1 MVVFVNSQK
10 LRFHCDY
17 KVLQVNCVCVFKKQT
32 GIHRTMSLENF
43 TTIFEQLTPKPKSVL
58 ILLLEGKDDEEISQ
72 EIGATEATVRKH
84 VQNLCDRFEVPS
96 EIAGIKKNRRQEL
109 IALTAQ
115 YLPDIAKNRAFAPEK
130 VRFASS
136 LPSFSQNPQDW
147 GGAPDASVFYGR
159 SDELSTLQQWI
170 VEENCRLIA
179 LLGMAGIG
187 KTTLSVKLAQNIQ
200 EKFDRVIWRSLR
212 GIPSLNYLLADL
224 IQFFSKQANPNLSDR
239 VDLNIFQLLE
249 CFRRDRC
256 LVILDSFDAILSHG
270 DFAGH
275 YQDAHKDY
283 SQLLKRIGQEP
294 HQSCLILTS
303 LEKPREIALLEGET
317 LPVRSLQLE
326 GLGSAAKELLRAKGL
341 SAEQR
346 WGTLIKLYRGNP
358 LALKIVASTIQ
369 ELFEGNVAD
378 FLDMSLTGIV
388 QDIIFLVEQQFDR
401 LSPLE
406 KNIMYWL
413 TSEEEAMA
421 IFKLREL
428 LPVPELDLFTAIK
441 SLAERSLVEKSS
453 GKFGLQPVVKEYVK
467 NQFVGQICR
476 EVDKFRTTENLEE
489 LKLLRSH
496 LLVPLEDIDKSQG
509 DRDRSMLTL
518 FREKLLS
525 AREPKIPSV
534 VSEQLESMIGK
545 LDQNAL
551 QDVGYAKINLNHLL
565 KELKGN

>member
-1 MVVFVNSQK
+1 VYAFLAKPTAIGKIMSQ
-10 LRFHCDY
+10 
-17 KVLQVNCVCVFKKQT
+17 
-32 GIHRTMSLENF
+32 ENF

-84 VQNLCDRFEVPS
+84 VQNLCDRFDVPS
-96 EIAGIKKNRRQEL
+96 EVAGIKKNRRQEL
-109 IALTAQ
+109 IALTTQ
-115 YLPDIAKNRAFAPEK
+115 YLPDIAKNRAVALEK
-130 VRFASS
+130 LHIVS
-136 LPSFSQNPQDW
+136 PSFSQNPQDW

-159 SDELSTLQQWI
+159 GDELNTLQQWI
-170 VEENCRLIA
+170 LEENCRLVA

-187 KTTLSVKLAQNIQ
+187 KTTLSVKLAQDIQ
-200 EKFDRVIWRSLR
+200 DKFDLVIWRSLR
-212 GIPSLNYLLADL
+212 GISSLNHLLADL

-239 VDLNIFQLLE
+239 VDNNIFQLLE

-317 LPVRSLQLE
+317 FPVRSLQLE
-326 GLGSAAKELLRAKGL
+326 GLGSAAKELLKAKGL
-341 SAEQR
+341 CAEQR
-346 WGTLIKLYRGNP
+346 WSTLIKLYRGNP
-358 LALKIVASTIQ
+358 LALKMVASTIQ

-388 QDIIFLVEQQFDR
+388 QDIIFLVEQQFER

-421 IFKLREL
+421 LAKLREL

-467 NQFVGQICR
+467 NQFVGQVCR
-476 EVDKFRTTENLEE
+476 EVEDFRTTENLET

-496 LLVPLEDIDKSQG
+496 LLVPLEDLDKPSS

-518 FREKLLS
+518 FKEKLLS
-525 AREPKIPSV
+525 AKEPRIPSA
-534 VSEQLESMIGK
+534 VSAQLENIIGK

-551 QDVGYAKINLNHLL
+551 YDVGYAKINLDCLL
-565 KELKGN
+565 KQLKGN

>member
-1 MVVFVNSQK
+1 VYALFN
-10 LRFHCDY
+10 
-17 KVLQVNCVCVFKKQT
+17 KKT
-32 GIHRTMSLENF
+32 GIDKTMSGENF

-58 ILLLEGKDDEEISQ
+58 ILLLEGKDDEEISK

-115 YLPDIAKNRAFAPEK
+115 YLPEIAKNRSSAPEK
-130 VRFASS
+130 MRFASP
-136 LPSFSQNPQDW
+136 LASFSQNPQDW
-147 GGAPDASVFYGR
+147 GGAPDASMFYGR
-159 SDELSTLQQWI
+159 SDELNVLQQWI
-170 VEENCRLIA
+170 VEENCRLVA

-187 KTTLSVKLAQNIQ
+187 KTTLSVKLAQNNQ
-200 EKFDRVIWRSLR
+200 DKFDRVIWRSLR

-224 IQFFSKQANPNLSDR
+224 IQFFSKQGNPNLSDR
-239 VDLNIFQLLE
+239 VEYNIFQLLE

-317 LPVRSLQLE
+317 FPVRSLQLE
-326 GLGSAAKELLRAKGL
+326 GLGAAAKELLRAKGL

-358 LALKIVASTIQ
+358 LALKMVASTIQ
-369 ELFEGNVAD
+369 ELFDGNVAN

-388 QDIIFLVEQQFDR
+388 QDIIFLVEQQFER

-413 TSEEEAMA
+413 TSEEEATA
-421 IFKLREL
+421 ISELREL

-467 NQFVGQICR
+467 NKFVGEICR
-476 EVDKFRTTENLEE
+476 EIDEFRTTENLEE

-496 LLVPLEDIDKSQG
+496 LLVPLEDLDKSQG
-509 DRDRSMLTL
+509 DGDRSILTL

-525 AREPKIPSV
+525 AREPRIPSA
-534 VSEQLESMIGK
+534 VSEQLESIIGK

-551 QDVGYAKINLNHLL
+551 QDVGYAKINLNRLL